1 MNMLDVQDK
10 LKGLSE
16 QQLVQEMQMP
26 SGSAPQF
33 LVLSEI
39 TRRKRMRDSMQQQPD
54 NSTVAQE
61 AVAASGVPQGGIADM
76 ARALAPKTDMT
87 QNTGA
92 MPVQGMYGGGR
103 VQRMQEGG
111 EVEGYEMFV
120 EPPQVGKF
128 DILALMRE
136 LDRRDLEEF
145 TPRTR
150 EEELAWY
157 AKQLHDGGFV
167 LPEALNPLSSAE
179 EAFAAYGSGDYP
191 GAALNALSAIPM
203 SRGPSVAANSAAE
216 LYNRLMGGDESGS
229 AVGMYGGG
237 YVQKMQPGGFVDSKS
252 LVPYSQ
258 QNFPSALA
266 SDPAVIAMAQRLG
279 IPVEEYIASLSPDTR
294 AKNLQRVV
302 DGRITQA
309 PRSDVFDPTVPALSQ
324 VDGTQEFRP
333 YTSAAVRGSL
343 IPTQADLDAR
353 YRASLAEEPRFVG
366 VPLEPESGGTG
377 PSVLNL
383 ASPPQ
388 SLYPE
393 VPVGNP
399 IPGEEPS
406 FYTPPERLQPMSPME
421 RLRAETD
428 YMRSGEGLPAYNEF
442 RGVFDARENPMLTAA
457 EESAKEAAELRDSAG
472 ITQSLRN
479 PKEVAAA
486 AAAAKRVAAADAEAE
501 DSMTQVPSPLEL
513 PEPPGLSDLLAGDT
527 TTGGTRT
534 SGGVGSASGATSYEQ
549 ELINAMQRA
558 ERRAEQ
564 DKWLALAQVGLGL
577 MSSTQP
583 TIGGALGEAGL
594 AGLQSYQGARDEYET
609 ERLGLSKELAGIE
622 AARASQRAA
631 AAKASSGP
639 TLQQLIDA
647 RDALYTKST
656 NEFGEDV
663 IAPMQGAEGEIA
675 QINAAIR
682 SRVGSMAA
690 PTM

>member
-1 MNMLDVQDK
+1 MNMLDIQDK

-16 QQLVQEMQMP
+16 QQLVQAMQAP
-26 SGSAPQF
+26 TENVPQF

-39 TRRKRMRDSMQQQPD
+39 TRRKRMRDSMQQQD
-54 NSTVAQE
+54 TGTTVAQE
-61 AVAASGVPQGGIADM
+61 AVAAAGVPQGGIADM
-76 ARALAPKTDMT
+76 AQALAPKTDMT
-87 QNTGA
+87 QNTGVS
-92 MPVQGMYGGGR
+92 PVQ
-103 VQRMQEGG
+103 
-111 EVEGYEMFV
+111 
-120 EPPQVGKF
+120 
-128 DILALMRE
+128 
-136 LDRRDLEEF
+136 
-145 TPRTR
+145 
-150 EEELAWY
+150 
-157 AKQLHDGGFV
+157 
-167 LPEALNPLSSAE
+167 
-179 EAFAAYGSGDYP
+179 
-191 GAALNALSAIPM
+191 
-203 SRGPSVAANSAAE
+203 
-216 LYNRLMGGDESGS
+216 
-229 AVGMYGGG
+229 GMYGGG
-237 YVQKMQPGGFVDSKS
+237 YVQKMQAGAFVDSKS

-333 YTSAAVRGSL
+333 YTSDAIRGSL
-343 IPTQADLDAR
+343 IPTQEDLDAN
-353 YRASLAEEPRFVG
+353 YRASLTEEPRFRQA
-366 VPLEPESGGTG
+366 PYEQFPEAGG
-377 PSVLNL
+377 L

-388 SLYPE
+388 SLYPP
-393 VPVGNP
+393 VPTGNP

-442 RGVFDARENPMLTAA
+442 RGVFDAREDAAPETQLAYDWQGSGEFIEVPTLGQQVENIGEQVSSLPGAVADYFRDIELPYVGDPYSELSSQEVGDLSSGRMSPDTAKALQAGRLSMLKYGGRG
-457 EESAKEAAELRDSAG
+457 SAPASA
-472 ITQSLRN
+472 QSTSS
-479 PKEVAAA
+479 PTPEPDVEKPTVPGGETPPAP
-486 AAAAKRVAAADAEAE
+486 AAD
-501 DSMTQVPSPLEL
+501 
-513 PEPPGLSDLLAGDT
+513 DLIADIT
-527 TTGGTRT
+527 AGGTRT
-534 SGGVGSASGATSYEQ
+534 SGGAGGAGSASGATSYEQ

-583 TIGGALGEAGL
+583 TLGGALGEAGI

-609 ERLGLSKELAGIE
+609 ERLGLSKELAGIA

-656 NEFGEDV
+656 NEFGESV
-663 IAPMQGAEGEIA
+663 VAQMEGAEGEIA

-682 SRVGSMAA
+682 SRVGSIAA

>member
-61 AVAASGVPQGGIADM
+61 AVAAAGVPQGGIADM
-76 ARALAPKTDMT
+76 AMALAPKTDMT

-92 MPVQGMYGGGR
+92 MPVQGMYGGG
-103 VQRMQEGG
+103 
-111 EVEGYEMFV
+111 
-120 EPPQVGKF
+120 
-128 DILALMRE
+128 
-136 LDRRDLEEF
+136 
-145 TPRTR
+145 
-150 EEELAWY
+150 
-157 AKQLHDGGFV
+157 
-167 LPEALNPLSSAE
+167 
-179 EAFAAYGSGDYP
+179 
-191 GAALNALSAIPM
+191 
-203 SRGPSVAANSAAE
+203 
-216 LYNRLMGGDESGS
+216 
-229 AVGMYGGG
+229 
-237 YVQKMQPGGFVDSKS
+237 YVQKMQPGG
-252 LVPYSQ
+252 LVALQRNPA
-258 QNFPSALA
+258 ALA
-266 SDPAVIAMAQRLG
+266 FAQREAQRLG
-279 IPVEEYIASLSPDTR
+279 MSLEQYVSRMSLPPQSRGAMDSSSLDR
-294 AKNLQRVV
+294 FLQ
-302 DGRITQA
+302 
-309 PRSDVFDPTVPALSQ
+309 
-324 VDGTQEFRP
+324 
-333 YTSAAVRGSL
+333 
-343 IPTQADLDAR
+343 TQADRNRMLGFEPVGDGAEFPTQSDLDRRFQQQQQAEQFAFGASSPLTSPGPLDANVGM
-353 YRASLAEEPRFVG
+353 PRQAGRVIG
-366 VPLEPESGGTG
+366 A
-377 PSVLNL
+377 PSV
-383 ASPPQ
+383 ASVAPQ
-388 SLYPE
+388 M
-393 VPVGNP
+393 
-399 IPGEEPS
+399 PS
-406 FYTPPERLQPMSPME
+406 IG
-421 RLRAETD
+421 D
-428 YMRSGEGLPAYNEF
+428 
-442 RGVFDARENPMLTAA
+442 VFDARV
-457 EESAKEAAELRDSAG
+457 ESPLSPLPASG
-472 ITQSLRN
+472 PYST
-479 PKEVAAA
+479 
-486 AAAAKRVAAADAEAE
+486 
-501 DSMTQVPSPLEL
+501 VPSALMTAENERVRLERGIPGGEGFDERAYTAPGPATLPSTGPYSRVQSALEMAENERIRTEMGIPGGEGFDERGYIAPAPATQPDTGPYSRVQSALEL
-513 PEPPGLSDLLAGDT
+513 AQEEYDRTASGIPGGEGFDERAYTAPAPRSEERPTYPGWGANTEMQPYETLRSIQDFFSGGEGVSPVEPDAGESMSGLTQEDIERLKTPAQPEPTDVVTVPDRDRQASPSVPQPGGAKTTPTANDLIADT

-583 TIGGALGEAGL
+583 TIGGALGEAGI
-594 AGLQSYQGARDEYET
+594 AGLESYRGARDEYET

>member
-61 AVAASGVPQGGIADM
+61 AVAAAGVPQGGIADM
-76 ARALAPKTDMT
+76 AMALAPKTDMT
-87 QNTGA
+87 QNTGVS
-92 MPVQGMYGGGR
+92 PVQ
-103 VQRMQEGG
+103 
-111 EVEGYEMFV
+111 
-120 EPPQVGKF
+120 
-128 DILALMRE
+128 
-136 LDRRDLEEF
+136 
-145 TPRTR
+145 
-150 EEELAWY
+150 
-157 AKQLHDGGFV
+157 
-167 LPEALNPLSSAE
+167 
-179 EAFAAYGSGDYP
+179 
-191 GAALNALSAIPM
+191 
-203 SRGPSVAANSAAE
+203 
-216 LYNRLMGGDESGS
+216 
-229 AVGMYGGG
+229 GMYGGG
-237 YVQKMQPGGFVDSKS
+237 YVQKMQAGAFVDSKS

-333 YTSAAVRGSL
+333 YTSDAIRGSL
-343 IPTQADLDAR
+343 IPTQEDLDAS
-353 YRASLAEEPRFVG
+353 YRASLTEEPRFRQA
-366 VPLEPESGGTG
+366 PYEQFPEAGG
-377 PSVLNL
+377 L

-388 SLYPE
+388 SLYPP

-421 RLRAETD
+421 RLRAGTD

-457 EESAKEAAELRDSAG
+457 EESAKEAAALRDSAG
-472 ITQSLRN
+472 ITQSLRD

-486 AAAAKRVAAADAEAE
+486 AAAAKQVAAADAEAE

-558 ERRAEQ
+558 ERRAQQ

-609 ERLGLSKELAGIE
+609 ERLGLSKELAGIGS
-622 AARASQRAA
+622 ARASALASQRAA
-631 AAKASSGP
+631 SAKANASP
-639 TLQQLIDA
+639 TLKEID
-647 RDALYTKST
+647 DILSSLTKT
-656 NEFGEDV
+656 EDGFGEDGLPV
-663 IAPMQGAEGEIA
+663 KVVVAKRKEDIDTIRQLEAMRSAE
-675 QINAAIR
+675 AAR
-682 SRVGSMAA
+682 LAA
-690 PTM
+690 KDVTQ

>member
-39 TRRKRMRDSMQQQPD
+39 TRRKRMRDGMQQQPD
-54 NSTVAQE
+54 NTTVAQE
-61 AVAASGVPQGGIADM
+61 AVAAAGVPQGGIADM
-76 ARALAPKTDMT
+76 AMALAPKTDMT

-92 MPVQGMYGGGR
+92 STVQ
-103 VQRMQEGG
+103 
-111 EVEGYEMFV
+111 
-120 EPPQVGKF
+120 
-128 DILALMRE
+128 
-136 LDRRDLEEF
+136 
-145 TPRTR
+145 
-150 EEELAWY
+150 
-157 AKQLHDGGFV
+157 
-167 LPEALNPLSSAE
+167 
-179 EAFAAYGSGDYP
+179 
-191 GAALNALSAIPM
+191 
-203 SRGPSVAANSAAE
+203 
-216 LYNRLMGGDESGS
+216 
-229 AVGMYGGG
+229 GMYGGG

-333 YTSAAVRGSL
+333 YTSDAIRGSL
-343 IPTQADLDAR
+343 IPTQEDLDAS
-353 YRASLAEEPRFVG
+353 YRASLTEEPRFRQA
-366 VPLEPESGGTG
+366 PYEQFPEAGG
-377 PSVLNL
+377 L

-388 SLYPE
+388 SLYPP

-421 RLRAETD
+421 RLRAGTD

-457 EESAKEAAELRDSAG
+457 EESAKEAAALRDSAG
-472 ITQSLRN
+472 ITQSLRD

-486 AAAAKRVAAADAEAE
+486 AAAAKQVAAADAEAE

-558 ERRAEQ
+558 ERRAQQ

-583 TIGGALGEAGL
+583 TLGGALGEAGI
-594 AGLQSYQGARDEYET
+594 AGLQSYQGARDEYEA
-609 ERLGLSKELAGIE
+609 ERLGFSKELAGIE

-631 AAKASSGP
+631 SAKASSGP
-639 TLQQLIDA
+639 TLKEINDNLEMLTTEVTGYDADGNEVTRRVPIDDDPRTQGLIKQYQEQKL
-647 RDALYTKST
+647 ALLS
-656 NEFGEDV
+656 GR
-663 IAPMQGAEGEIA
+663 IAPQM
-675 QINAAIR
+675 
-682 SRVGSMAA
+682 
-690 PTM
+690 

>member
-26 SGSAPQF
+26 SGNAPQF

-61 AVAASGVPQGGIADM
+61 AVVAAGVPQGGIADM
-76 ARALAPKTDMT
+76 AMALAPKTDMT

-92 MPVQGMYGGGR
+92 SPVQ
-103 VQRMQEGG
+103 
-111 EVEGYEMFV
+111 
-120 EPPQVGKF
+120 
-128 DILALMRE
+128 
-136 LDRRDLEEF
+136 
-145 TPRTR
+145 
-150 EEELAWY
+150 
-157 AKQLHDGGFV
+157 
-167 LPEALNPLSSAE
+167 
-179 EAFAAYGSGDYP
+179 
-191 GAALNALSAIPM
+191 
-203 SRGPSVAANSAAE
+203 
-216 LYNRLMGGDESGS
+216 
-229 AVGMYGGG
+229 GMYGGG
-237 YVQKMQPGGFVDSKS
+237 YVQKMQAGAFVDSKS

-266 SDPAVIAMAQRLG
+266 SDPAVVAMAQRLG
-279 IPVEEYIASLSPDTR
+279 IPVEEYIASLSPETR
-294 AKNLQRVV
+294 AKNIQRVV
-302 DGRITQA
+302 DGRITQG

-333 YTSAAVRGSL
+333 YTSDAIRGSL
-343 IPTQADLDAR
+343 IPTQEDLDAS
-353 YRASLAEEPRFVG
+353 YRASLTEEPRFRQA
-366 VPLEPESGGTG
+366 PYEQFPEAGG
-377 PSVLNL
+377 L

-388 SLYPE
+388 SLYPP

-421 RLRAETD
+421 RLRAGTD

-442 RGVFDARENPMLTAA
+442 RDVFDAREPETQLAYDALGSGEFVTVPTLGQQVENIGEQVSNLPGAVADYFRDIELPSVGDPYSELSAQEFSDLSSGRMSPDTAKA
-457 EESAKEAAELRDSAG
+457 LQAGRLSMVKYGGRGSAPSGA
-472 ITQSLRN
+472 QST
-479 PKEVAAA
+479 
-486 AAAAKRVAAADAEAE
+486 
-501 DSMTQVPSPLEL
+501 STPSPDDDAGATTV
-513 PEPPGLSDLLAGDT
+513 PGGDAPATETPTTTNDLIANT

-534 SGGVGSASGATSYEQ
+534 SGGAGSASGATSYEQ

-558 ERRAEQ
+558 ERRAQQ

-622 AARASQRAA
+622 AARAAQQAA
-631 AAKASSGP
+631 AAKARSGP
-639 TLQQLIDA
+639 TLQQTLNSINEELSNLTIESEDLANMGQKTLTAAYSQDQARVNQLVDTRGRIIDQ
-647 RDALYTKST
+647 LY
-656 NEFGEDV
+656 
-663 IAPMQGAEGEIA
+663 AP
-675 QINAAIR
+675 
-682 SRVGSMAA
+682 SMSQ
-690 PTM
+690 

>member
-26 SGSAPQF
+26 SGTAPQF

-39 TRRKRMRDSMQQQPD
+39 TRRKRMRDSMQQQD
-54 NSTVAQE
+54 NGTTVAQE
-61 AVAASGVPQGGIADM
+61 AVAAAGVPQGGIADM
-76 ARALAPKTDMT
+76 AQALAPKTDMT

-92 MPVQGMYGGGR
+92 MPVQGMYGGG
-103 VQRMQEGG
+103 
-111 EVEGYEMFV
+111 
-120 EPPQVGKF
+120 
-128 DILALMRE
+128 
-136 LDRRDLEEF
+136 
-145 TPRTR
+145 
-150 EEELAWY
+150 
-157 AKQLHDGGFV
+157 
-167 LPEALNPLSSAE
+167 
-179 EAFAAYGSGDYP
+179 
-191 GAALNALSAIPM
+191 
-203 SRGPSVAANSAAE
+203 
-216 LYNRLMGGDESGS
+216 
-229 AVGMYGGG
+229 
-237 YVQKMQPGGFVDSKS
+237 YVQKMQAGAFVDSKS

-353 YRASLAEEPRFVG
+353 YRASLTEEPRFRQA
-366 VPLEPESGGTG
+366 PYEQFPEAGG
-377 PSVLNL
+377 L

-388 SLYPE
+388 SLYPP

-442 RGVFDARENPMLTAA
+442 RDVFDARENPMFTAA
-457 EESAKEAAELRDSAG
+457 KESAEEAAALRDSAG
-472 ITQSLRN
+472 ITQSLRD
-479 PKEVAAA
+479 PREVAAA
-486 AAAAKRVAAADAEAE
+486 AAAAKEAAAAAVEAE
-501 DSMTQVPSPLEL
+501 KGVTNKPSEL
-513 PEPPGLSDLLAGDT
+513 DELLAGDTTSGGT

-534 SGGVGSASGATSYEQ
+534 SGGVGNASGATSYEQ

-558 ERRAEQ
+558 ERRAQQ

-583 TIGGALGEAGL
+583 TIGGALGEAGI
-594 AGLQSYQGARDEYET
+594 AGLESYRGARDDYEA

-631 AAKASSGP
+631 AARAAAGP
-639 TLQQLIDA
+639 TLQETLNRVNEELSNLTIESDDMTGMGKTFTAAFPQDQGRVDQLVDTRGRILDQ
-647 RDALYTKST
+647 LY
-656 NEFGEDV
+656 
-663 IAPMQGAEGEIA
+663 AP
-675 QINAAIR
+675 
-682 SRVGSMAA
+682 SMSQ
-690 PTM
+690 

>member
-61 AVAASGVPQGGIADM
+61 AVAAAGVPQGGIADM
-76 ARALAPKTDMT
+76 AMALAPKTDMT
-87 QNTGA
+87 KNTGA
-92 MPVQGMYGGGR
+92 SPVQ
-103 VQRMQEGG
+103 
-111 EVEGYEMFV
+111 
-120 EPPQVGKF
+120 
-128 DILALMRE
+128 
-136 LDRRDLEEF
+136 
-145 TPRTR
+145 
-150 EEELAWY
+150 
-157 AKQLHDGGFV
+157 
-167 LPEALNPLSSAE
+167 
-179 EAFAAYGSGDYP
+179 
-191 GAALNALSAIPM
+191 
-203 SRGPSVAANSAAE
+203 
-216 LYNRLMGGDESGS
+216 
-229 AVGMYGGG
+229 GMYGGG

-266 SDPAVIAMAQRLG
+266 SDPAVVAMAQRLG
-279 IPVEEYIASLSPDTR
+279 IPVEEYIASLSPETR
-294 AKNLQRVV
+294 AKNIQRVV

-333 YTSAAVRGSL
+333 YTSDAIRGSL
-343 IPTQADLDAR
+343 IPTQEDLDAS
-353 YRASLAEEPRFVG
+353 YRASLTEEPRFRQA
-366 VPLEPESGGTG
+366 PYEQFPEAGG
-377 PSVLNL
+377 L

-388 SLYPE
+388 SLYPP

-421 RLRAETD
+421 RLRAGTD

-457 EESAKEAAELRDSAG
+457 EESAKEAAALRDSAG
-472 ITQSLRN
+472 ITQSLRD

-486 AAAAKRVAAADAEAE
+486 AAAAKQVAAADAEAE

-622 AARASQRAA
+622 SARAAQQAA
-631 AAKASSGP
+631 AAKARSGP
-639 TLQQLIDA
+639 TLQQTLNSINEELSKLTIESEDLANMGQKTLTAAYQQDQARVNQLVDTRGRIIDQ
-647 RDALYTKST
+647 LY
-656 NEFGEDV
+656 
-663 IAPMQGAEGEIA
+663 AP
-675 QINAAIR
+675 
-682 SRVGSMAA
+682 SM
-690 PTM
+690 TQ